1 MKVTGKKSLGTLIEM
16 CLKLIMVIGIVII
29 IGLPF
34 FLEKYRQW
42 MHPKIEYYPTLAI
55 LYSSGIPAL
64 IIVYRF
70 IQIFHTLGKNN
81 PFCKENIKHLKVIS
95 ICAFI
100 IMLEFMVGIF
110 FITSIF
116 AIVIIG
122 IFAITWLGTYILS
135 ELLKE
140 AIKYK
145 EENELTI

>member
-42 MHPKIEYYPTLAI
+42 MHPKIEYYPILAI

-81 PFCKENIKHLKVIS
+81 PFCKENVKHLKVIS